1 MKITSKKV
9 SLFLI
14 LLLIVSLISYIP
26 HKDFLKEDFSVHY
39 IDVGQGDATL
49 IKGKDKN
56 LLIDSGPLEGSRE
69 LIKYLKKVKVKK
81 IDYIIATHAHL
92 DHIGAMPSLIG
103 EFPVD
108 YFFITKNKEKS
119 SFYMNLL
126 KNIKDKNIKLKILSE
141 EGILPIDLGK
151 NSKVY
156 LLSKYSED
164 YDNINNTSPLLKIY
178 YGKTSFLF
186 TGDMEREA
194 EKLYASL
201 DINLKS
207 DVLKVAHHGS
217 DTSSTEEF
225 LNKVN
230 PKVSIISSGLDNP
243 YGHPSKETLKKL
255 SNLKSKIFKTYEDGN
270 IILSSNGNFIKKHKN

>member
-14 LLLIVSLISYIP
+14 LLLILSLFKFLPCKS
-26 HKDFLKEDFSVHY
+26 FLKEDFSVHY
-39 IDVGQGDATL
+39 IDIGQGDATL
-49 IKGKDKN
+49 IKGKNKN
-56 LLIDSGPLEGSRE
+56 LLIDSGPLESSKE
-69 LIKYLKKVKVKK
+69 LITYLKKVRVKK

-92 DHIGAMPSLIG
+92 DHIGAIPSLIE

-108 YFFITKNKEKS
+108 YFFITPYKEKS

-126 KNIKDKNIKLKILSE
+126 KNIKDKNIKLKILSK
-141 EGILPIDLGK
+141 EGILPIDLGN

-164 YDNINNTSPLLKIY
+164 NNINNTSPLLKIY

-186 TGDMEREA
+186 TGDMEKEA
-194 EKLYASL
+194 EEKAISSKV
-201 DINLKS
+201 NLKS

-225 LNKVN
+225 LNKVS
-230 PKVSIISSGLDNP
+230 PKLAIISAGLDNP

-255 SNLKSKIFKTYEDGN
+255 GNLKSKVFKTYEDSN
-270 IILSSNGNFIKKHKN
+270 IVLSSNGNSIKKHKN